1 MELDFEH
8 IFKELTTAGIDFVV
22 VGGVAVN
29 LHGIP
34 RMTYDIDLMILFEE
48 ENITKT
54 IKKLERLGYTP
65 RVPVSSEDLVDE
77 KARETWI
84 REKNMKAFTFQN
96 PNQAIAEIDL
106 LIDSCIPYEDIK
118 QRAIMFEIGN
128 TKVPVASI
136 PDLIELKLGS
146 GRRQDLSDI
155 EHLRKLL
162 DDQDG

>member
-1 MELDFEH
+1 
-8 IFKELTTAGIDFVV
+8 
-22 VGGVAVN
+22 
-29 LHGIP
+29 
-34 RMTYDIDLMILFEE
+34 
-48 ENITKT
+48 
-54 IKKLERLGYTP
+54 
-65 RVPVSSEDLVDE
+65 
-77 KARETWI
+77 
-84 REKNMKAFTFQN
+84 MKAFTFQN